1 MSHMEFKTAAKAQL
15 TPSCSKALPKF
26 KRAPEAEGSLVIKC
40 LLNFGGFN
48 EKKKLMK
55 GGFK

>member
-1 MSHMEFKTAAKAQL
+1 MAAKAQK
-15 TPSCSKALPKF
+15 TPSCSRGLTNF
-26 KRAPEAEGSLVIKC
+26 KRAPEEGFLVMKC
-40 LLNFGGFN
+40 LLKFGGFN